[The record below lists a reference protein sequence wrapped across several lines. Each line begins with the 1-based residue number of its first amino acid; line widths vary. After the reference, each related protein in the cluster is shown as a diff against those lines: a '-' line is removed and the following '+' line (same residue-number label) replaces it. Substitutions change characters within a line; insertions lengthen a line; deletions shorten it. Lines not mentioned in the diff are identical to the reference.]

1 MRFSG
6 LLWWVGALV
15 FASIAGILTL
25 SVLAKQNP
33 SVSDGIGESNT
44 TAVVVAA
51 IDIPFRRSIGESEL
65 IIRELPIESVPAGA
79 ATTLEQVVGKMSSVN
94 VFASEPVL
102 VQQLV
107 TPDIV
112 TQQVALSI
120 PEGKIVT
127 VVPTDSK
134 LISNRLLRPGDNID
148 LFATFDIEVV
158 RDQGSGPMAESVSM
172 LQNLEVHAIILPVTI
187 IDESSTDD
195 GGVFQTAD
203 EEGQSLLLAVAPQ
216 DALAIRHILDVDG
229 KIDVGLRAPDD
240 ESFAETTVVD
250 QFYLAERYQI
260 DLVRGTADRSSR

>member
-6 LLWWVGALV
+6 ILWWVGAFV
-15 FASIAGILTL
+15 FAAIAGILTL
-25 SVLAKQNP
+25 SVLAKQTSTDTAGNA
-33 SVSDGIGESNT
+33 NT
-44 TAVVVAA
+44 TSVVVAA
-51 IDIPFRRSIGESEL
+51 IDIPFRRSISDSEL
-65 IIRELPIESVPAGA
+65 VIRELPIESVPEGA
-79 ATTLEQVVGKMSSVN
+79 ATTLEQVVSKMSSVN
-94 VFASEPVL
+94 IFASEPVL

-172 LQNLEVHAIILPVTI
+172 LQNLEVHAIILPATV
-187 IDESSTDD
+187 IDDASSDN

-203 EEGQSLLLAVAPQ
+203 EEGQSLLLAVEPQ
-216 DALAIRHILDVDG
+216 DALAIRHILDVG
-229 KIDVGLRAPDD
+229 GMIDVGLRAPDD
-240 ESFAETTVVD
+240 ESLAETIVVD

-260 DLVRGTADRSSR
+260 EIVRNTENISTR

>member
-6 LLWWVGALV
+6 LLWWAGALI
-15 FASIAGILTL
+15 FALIAGLLTL

-33 SVSDGIGESNT
+33 AASDAAIQSNT
-44 TAVVVAA
+44 TPVVVAA
-51 IDIPFRRSIGESEL
+51 IDIPFRRSISESEL
-65 IIRELPIESVPAGA
+65 VIRELPIESVPVGA

-134 LISNRLLRPGDNID
+134 LISNRLLRPGDTID
-148 LFATFDIEVV
+148 LFATFDVEVV

-187 IDESSTDD
+187 IDEVSTDN

-203 EEGQSLLLAVAPQ
+203 EEGQSLLLAVDPQ
-216 DALAIRHILDVDG
+216 DALAIRHILDVSIWLNG
-229 KIDVGLRAPDD
+229 IKLI
-240 ESFAETTVVD
+240 
-250 QFYLAERYQI
+250 
-260 DLVRGTADRSSR
+260 